1 MIVSPLIPWQLS
13 HSLYKIYNQNFVQI
27 PFNNLIQTGDL
38 FGKTNAGKDKR
49 VINDVGN
56 AGKNRL
62 YRSNIFIPIAGNGV
76 MGAAIYGPQYAPYTR
91 YMNIT
96 GQEIKQLLK
105 DIQSNMLEKSRKM
118 RDSKIKWA
126 DTLEEIAN
134 AVEVMFG
141 VKVAAVNVNVC
152 GIIRQ

>member
-1 MIVSPLIPWQLS
+1 MELDEFMECLAKDQAKKYERTPEKDTVSFS
-13 HSLYKIYNQNFVQI
+13 GKEEVQ
-27 PFNNLIQTGDL
+27 PK
-38 FGKTNAGKDKR
+38 GKTNAGKDKR

-96 GQEIKQLLK
+96 GQASLHQNRMNGVSSG
-105 DIQSNMLEKSRKM
+105 QGTPSPNMKL
-118 RDSKIKWA
+118 
-126 DTLEEIAN
+126 N
-134 AVEVMFG
+134 
-141 VKVAAVNVNVC
+141 
-152 GIIRQ
+152 